1 MTFRELAENL
11 RSELLARI
19 RNGEIT
25 QSALARRTGFRQAHI
40 SNYLSGRRAL
50 SLQGLDRVL
59 QAQSLAVD
67 DLLPDRTAL
76 HASGDSSSGAREDAL
91 PATESVPVVEQ
102 PRQLTERR
110 ISSSTNSEIIEC
122 PAEVLRNMRTD
133 CPPERLVWQRFAAV
147 RFTAEMA
154 LSMHPI
160 FSKGC
165 LAVIDR
171 HYTALEPYHHGHRN
185 IYAVWADEKLH
196 IASIEPHSGGLVL
209 RPQNVAV
216 PTVMLLDKPNRPSPI
231 AGRLCW
237 ALSEL

>member
-25 QSALARRTGFRQAHI
+25 QSSLARRTGFRQAHI

-59 QAQSLAVD
+59 LAQSLVVD
-67 DLLPDRTAL
+67 DLLPDRAATL
-76 HASGDSSSGAREDAL
+76 HASADPSGHDDSPQGAEA
-91 PATESVPVVEQ
+91 VPVVDQ

-110 ISSSTNSEIIEC
+110 IPLSSSQEIIEC
-122 PAEVLRNMRTD
+122 PAEVLRNLRTD
-133 CPPERLVWQRFAAV
+133 APPERLLWQRFAAI
-147 RFTAEMA
+147 RFSHEMA
-154 LSMHPI
+154 LAMHPI
-160 FSKGC
+160 FPKGC

-185 IYAVWADEKLH
+185 IYAVWANDNLH
-196 IASIEPHSGGLVL
+196 VACVEPQNGGLVL
-209 RPQNVAV
+209 RPNNVSV
-216 PTVMLLDKPNRPSPI
+216 PTLMLLDKPSRPSPI

-237 ALSEL
+237 ALSEF

>member
-19 RNGEIT
+19 RNGEMT
-25 QSALARRTGFRQAHI
+25 QSSLARRTGFRQAHI

-59 QAQSLAVD
+59 LAQNLVVD
-67 DLLPDRTAL
+67 DLISEPP
-76 HASGDSSSGAREDAL
+76 HNFQASAESAAAASHS
-91 PATESVPVVEQ
+91 PSATESVPVVDQ

-110 ISSSTNSEIIEC
+110 ISSSATREVIEC
-122 PAEVLRNMRTD
+122 PADVLRNLRTD
-133 CPPERLVWQRFAAV
+133 APPERLLWQRFAAI
-147 RFTAEMA
+147 RFSAEMA
-154 LSMHPI
+154 LSMHPL
-160 FSKGC
+160 FPMGC

-171 HYTALEPYHHGHRN
+171 HYTALEPYHDGHRN
-185 IYAVWADEKLH
+185 IYAVWADDSLH
-196 IASIEPHSGGLVL
+196 VASIEPQNGGLVL
-209 RPQNVAV
+209 RPNNVAV
-216 PTVMLLDKPNRPSPI
+216 PTVMLISKPNRPSPI